1 MSKATPAAAKT
12 LRDLRRITSRVTVYH
27 TRQDLKLGAA
37 EQITQFIGYSFPGA
51 KGEIILGATTLT
63 QILASIQS
71 GEIVILVGE
80 PLASEASR
88 LTQIRVPLL
97 YARLQI
103 TPTEDTVTSLW
114 CITRGGEH
122 IQVYDAQEG
131 ETLGERVQW

>member
-1 MSKATPAAAKT
+1 MPRAIPAATEALTLLRKT
-12 LRDLRRITSRVTVYH
+12 TSRVTAYH
-27 TRQDLKLGAA
+27 IRQGLKLGAA
-37 EQITQFIGYSFPGA
+37 RQITEFIEYSFPGA
-51 KGEIILGATTLT
+51 RGEIILGATTLT
-63 QILASIQS
+63 QILANIQS

-97 YARLQI
+97 YACLQI
-103 TPTEDTVTSLW
+103 TPTADTVTSVWLR
-114 CITRGGEH
+114 TRGGEH